1 MFERDDLAGLQSQ
14 VEGIAR
20 EAGDAVMAIYQGSY
34 DIERKADHS
43 PVTEADF
50 AANDIINKRLEG
62 IGADWPI
69 LSEENEIQGY
79 EERRQWST
87 YWLVDPLD
95 GTKEFIKG
103 NGEFSVNIALVHQH
117 EAILGVVYAPVLGAT
132 YSASRDNGAEKVT
145 AEGRQRIHVR
155 AAPKTPHIAVSRS
168 HDSDRLHRFLEELG
182 EHHVVH
188 MGSSLKSCLVA
199 EGTVDLYPRLGK
211 TSEWD
216 TGACQC
222 VVEEA
227 GGYFMSVD
235 GERLSYNHKASLINP
250 EFFVFGD
257 NSRSWLAPLD

>member
-1 MFERDDLAGLQSQ
+1 MFERRWLAELQRQ
-14 VEGIAR
+14 VETIAR
-20 EAGDAVMAIYQGSY
+20 VAGDAVMDIYQGSY
-34 DIERKADHS
+34 DIERKRDQS

-50 AANDIINKRLEG
+50 AANDIINARLAG
-62 IGADWPI
+62 VGDHWPI
-69 LSEENEIQGY
+69 LSEENEIQGFD
-79 EERRQWST
+79 ERRHWTT

-103 NGEFSVNIALVHQH
+103 NGEFSVNIALIH
-117 EAILGVVYAPVLGAT
+117 EHEPVLGVVHAPVLEAT
-132 YSASRDNGAEKVT
+132 YSASQGNGADK
-145 AEGRQRIHVR
+145 ASGGARRRIRTR
-155 AAPKTPHIAVSRS
+155 AIASPPRIAVSRS
-168 HDSDRLHRFLEELG
+168 HDSERLLRFLGDLG
-182 EHHVVH
+182 EHEVVH

-227 GGYFMSVD
+227 GGYFLNVN

-257 NSRSWLAPLD
+257 AGRDWLAPLD